1 MPQYPAQ
8 RICIKCQTKDSF
20 EDYCF
25 ANKKANL
32 FTFSHDNLAPAID
45 PPVTVSVVNFEGGGR
60 IQCDMTDRDIE
71 DVAVDMPVEM
81 TFRKIRYS
89 GGIYDYWWKCMPI
102 RT

>member
-1 MPQYPAQ
+1 
-8 RICIKCQTKDSF
+8 
-20 EDYCF
+20 
-25 ANKKANL
+25 
-32 FTFSHDNLAPAID
+32 
-45 PPVTVSVVNFEGGGR
+45 VVNFEGGGR

-71 DVAVDMPVEM
+71 DVAVGMPVEM